1 MGETNVQIHRLKNF
15 SHPKLFSLTSDK
27 YIESQSSKNK
37 RVKATFEF
45 ITITGWAPSQ
55 DMPKPLKRGS
65 AKIRLADALN
75 VKEEKLKD

>member
-1 MGETNVQIHRLKNF
+1 MGETNVQRHRLKNF

-45 ITITGWAPSQ
+45 LTITGWAPSQ